1 MHKVT
6 IGVTGD
12 GKAVINFDGFVG
24 TGCTTEQA
32 RLRELLAARGVD
44 IAEESIVFKPEYD
57 LAVVE
62 EEASRRPSVRQT
74 ETEG

>member
-24 TGCTTEQA
+24 TGCTTESA
-32 RLRELLAARGVD
+32 RLRELLATRGID

-57 LAVVE
+57 IAVVE
-62 EEASRRPSVRQT
+62 EETSRLPAVRQS